1 MSVDSGER
9 CAYEPAGRRQEGARD
24 CVSRRAQGRR
34 QLFEV
39 EKVGR
44 FLEKG
49 AECRKKVGGFC
60 AKAAVSVAA
69 CGAR

>member
-1 MSVDSGER
+1 MSVDSSER

-24 CVSRRAQGRR
+24 CVNGRSEGAGNFSRW
-34 QLFEV
+34 

-60 AKAAVSVAA
+60 AKAAGSVAA